1 MRVRL
6 RAADGRFVLGPGK
19 AALLAGVRDL
29 GSIAAAARALGMSY
43 RRAWSLV
50 AAMNRDFPAPL
61 VEARHG
67 GACRGGASLTPQGR
81 RVLAAWDALEAA
93 LAGTAANHVAQLVA
107 LIAPDGGPP
116 DACPAPSSPARRT
129 RTSIESPRTPDG

>member
-50 AAMNRDFPAPL
+50 AAMNRDFPCPL

-67 GACRGGASLTPQGR
+67 GASRGGATLTPLGT
-81 RVLAAWDALEAA
+81 RVLAAWDVLEAA
-93 LAGTAANHVAQLVA
+93 LAGTADEHAAGLTALLDVASE
-107 LIAPDGGPP
+107 PPRTPP
-116 DACPAPSSPARRT
+116 DA
-129 RTSIESPRTPDG
+129 

>member
-50 AAMNRDFPAPL
+50 AAMNRDFPEPL
-61 VEARHG
+61 IAARHG
-67 GACRGGASLTPQGR
+67 GANRGGATLTPQGA

-93 LAGTAANHVAQLVA
+93 LAGAAAEHGAGLIA

-116 DACPAPSSPARRT
+116 EASPA
-129 RTSIESPRTPDG
+129 S